1 MKQGVMFINFA
12 NKLKWK
18 QLLPYIIVYPSK
30 QKLQL

>member
-12 NKLKWK
+12 NKLKRK
-18 QLLPYIIVYPSK
+18 QLLSYIIVYPSK

>member
-12 NKLKWK
+12 NKLKRK
-18 QLLPYIIVYPSK
+18 QLLPYKIVYLSK